1 MLVFINR
8 LVGLRAHS
16 LRVGLLFCIVN
27 DPFTP
32 IRPND
37 GNAVI
42 NPNAAIDGIPTSKE
56 TI

>member
-16 LRVGLLFCIVN
+16 LRVGLLFCRVN

-32 IRPND
+32 IRSND
-37 GNAVI
+37 GNAVT
-42 NPNAAIDGIPTSKE
+42 NPNTAIDGILTTKE